1 MSKPREK
8 MRNIGISAHID
19 AGKTTFTE
27 RVLYYTKRI
36 HKVSEVH
43 DKEGAGATMDSME
56 MEKERGITINSA
68 ATNVKWRDHD
78 VNIIDTPGHVDFT
91 VEVERALRV
100 LDGAILVLCG
110 VGGVQ
115 SQTLTV
121 DRQLKR
127 YGVPRLCFINKL
139 DRVGATPE
147 RVTTQIADRLSID
160 PVMMQLP
167 IGLES
172 QLKGV
177 IDLLSMKAY
186 YFEGEYGRQ
195 ITEAPVPD
203 DMQEHAQQ
211 KREEM
216 IDTVSMYSD
225 ELAEAYLEGHDIP
238 VDMIKA
244 AIRRGTIDMQIT
256 PVFLGSAYK
265 NIGVQSAMNGVIDY
279 LPNPLEV
286 SNDAIDLDNERKKV
300 YLSCD
305 ANEPTVAL
313 AFKIEESPYGQLTYV
328 RVYQGGIEKGS
339 ELVNTRTNKP
349 ERVGRLLKMHAAT
362 QEPIDRVEAGDI
374 AAIFG
379 IDCASGDTFC
389 AKGFHYALSQMHVA
403 VPVISLAVS
412 ATDKKS
418 ETNMAKAL
426 NRFSKEDPTFKY
438 RIDPESNQTI
448 ISGMGELHLDVYIQ
462 RMKREYNVSLES
474 GQPQVAYREAI
485 SQSASFDYTHKKQTG
500 GAGQY
505 ARVAGVM
512 EPTTEPYEFVDA
524 IKGGVIPN
532 EFIPSCD
539 KGFRSCLDEGA
550 VIGFPIT
557 GIKVTINDGNYHPV
571 DSSDVAFQQA
581 AQGAFRQAYNRAA
594 PVILEPIMK
603 VSVEGPPEFQGSII
617 GSITQRRGNI
627 ISTTQEGTILCV
639 DSEVPLSEMFGYSTD
654 LRSLTQGKC
663 EFSMEFSKYEK
674 VPKSLS
680 EELIKQHQQK
690 KNK

>member
-1 MSKPREK
+1 MTPRLEK

-27 RVLYYTKRI
+27 RVLFYTKRI

-43 DKEGAGATMDSME
+43 DKDGAGATMDSME

-68 ATNVKWRDHD
+68 ATNVKWQDNE

-127 YGVPRLCFINKL
+127 YGVPRICFINKL
-139 DRVGATPE
+139 DRVGANPD
-147 RVTTQIADRLSID
+147 RVATQIADKLSID
-160 PVMMQLP
+160 PVVMQMP
-167 IGLES
+167 IGLEAD
-172 QLKGV
+172 LKGMV
-177 IDLLSMKAY
+177 DLLYMKAY
-186 YFEGEYGRQ
+186 YFEGAHGEKLREDE
-195 ITEAPVPD
+195 IPE
-203 DMQEHAQQ
+203 EL
-211 KREEM
+211 REEAEKRRDQL

-225 ELAEAYLEGHDIP
+225 ELAEAYLEGEDIP
-238 VDMIKA
+238 VEMIRE
-244 AIRRGTIDMQIT
+244 AIRKGTIAMEIT
-256 PVFLGSAYK
+256 PVFMGSAYR
-265 NIGVQSAMNGVIDY
+265 NVGVQPAMNAVINY
-279 LPNPLEV
+279 LPNPVEV
-286 SNDAIDLDNERKKV
+286 SNDAVDLDNERKKI

-305 ANEPTVAL
+305 SQKPTVSL

-328 RVYQGGIEKGS
+328 RVYQGMIEKGT
-339 ELVNTRTNKP
+339 ELMNTRTGKS

-389 AKGFHYALSQMHVA
+389 GKGVNYALSQMHVA
-403 VPVISLAVS
+403 EPVISLAIS
-412 ATDKKS
+412 AVDKKS

-426 NRFSKEDPTFKY
+426 NRFAKEDPTFQYK
-438 RIDPESNQTI
+438 IDEESQQTI
-448 ISGMGELHLDVYIQ
+448 IRGMGELHLDVYIQ
-462 RMKREYNVSLES
+462 RMKREYNVELEI
-474 GQPQVAYREAI
+474 GKPQVAYRETI
-485 SQSASFDYTHKKQTG
+485 SETAQFDYTHKKQTG

-505 ARVAGVM
+505 GRVAGVM
-512 EPTTEPYEFVDA
+512 EPTSEPYEFVDE

-539 KGFRSCLDEGA
+539 KGFRSCLDEGTI
-550 VIGFPIT
+550 IGFPVT

-581 AQGAFRQAYNRAA
+581 AQGAFRQAYDRAK
-594 PVILEPIMK
+594 PIILEPIMK
-603 VSVEGPPEFQGSII
+603 VSVEGPPDFQGNII

-627 ISTTQEGTILCV
+627 ISTTQEGSVLSV

-663 EFSMEFSKYEK
+663 EFSMEFAKYQK
-674 VPKSLS
+674 VPKSIS
-680 EELIKQHQQK
+680 EELIKEFREK
-690 KNK
+690 KK